1 MAFQQ
6 IVETPLGLLLLK
18 ENGLGLEKAWFVEE
32 QIPGLK
38 GSDFLVEVALAFT
51 DYFDGK
57 KTQFDF
63 PIHPIGTAFQLQVW
77 AELQKIPFGSILSY
91 TDLAKRLGDPKKIR
105 AAASANGKNPLGIII
120 PCHRVIGAKGDLV
133 GYAGGIHRK
142 EWLLQHEGWNKQT
155 SLF

>member
-1 MAFQQ
+1 MAYQQ
-6 IVETPLGLLLLK
+6 IVETPLGLLLLE

-32 QIPGLK
+32 PIPGLQ
-38 GSDFLVEVALAFT
+38 GSAFLKEVALAFT
-51 DYFDGK
+51 AYFDGR
-57 KTQFDF
+57 KTTLVF

-77 AELQKIPFGSILSY
+77 EELQKIPFGSILSY

-105 AAASANGKNPLGIII
+105 AAASANGKNPLGMVI

-133 GYAGGIHRK
+133 GYAGGLHRK
-142 EWLLQHEGWNKQT
+142 QWLLKHEGWDRQA

>member
-6 IVETPLGLLLLK
+6 IVETPLVFLLFE

-32 QIPGLK
+32 QIPGLE
-38 GSDFLVEVALAFT
+38 GSAFLEEVAFAFS
-51 DYFDGK
+51 DYFYGK
-57 KTQFDF
+57 RTHFNF

-77 AELQKIPFGSILSY
+77 AELQKIPFGRILFY

-105 AAASANGKNPLGIII
+105 AVASANGKNPLRIVI

-133 GYAGGIHRK
+133 GYAGGLHRK
-142 EWLLQHEGWNKQT
+142 QCSLKHEGWDKQV